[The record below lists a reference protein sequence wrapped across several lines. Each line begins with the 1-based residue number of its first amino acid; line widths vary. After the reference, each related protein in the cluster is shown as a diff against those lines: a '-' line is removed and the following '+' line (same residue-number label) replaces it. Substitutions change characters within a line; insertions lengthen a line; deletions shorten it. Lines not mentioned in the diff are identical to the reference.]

1 MAPPKTI
8 SKPEFENMLG
18 EALKQ
23 KNVDEELLYLFY
35 QLDVDKKGY
44 LDPSDIV
51 RLFKAVGKNI
61 SLSEV

>member
-8 SKPEFENMLG
+8 SKPEFEDMLG